1 MENVCSC
8 CGKEIEF
15 LSIDLTN
22 GCLCGEC
29 YEKVKACNCRITRRN
44 IGMYSTEE
52 IMDIINAVKKPAT
65 VENTPQE
72 SPLSNAVPEKN
83 IEPQVPIEC
92 QTSAESGNVAETKN
106 SPFGIIKT
114 IGWTV
119 VIIVLIIC
127 VINPTFL
134 EEIAMK
140 VINKSGSVYIE
151 MVQTLKPFNN
161 TTYYE
166 AFEGEFDNNEW
177 SYFKSNEKHI
187 VQVVSSYNDIDEE
200 MITQFLL
207 TPQGDD
213 QFYIEPYAVNV
224 AGRNLNTLEKTMVIS
239 RLFEGDLSE
248 AIFEAL
254 LYGN

>member
-1 MENVCSC
+1 MENTCFC
-8 CGKEIEF
+8 CKKKIDGF
-15 LSIDLTN
+15 SVDLTN
-22 GCLCGEC
+22 GCLCMEC
-29 YEKVKACNCRITRRN
+29 YEKTKAKSGRITHRN
-44 IGMYSTEE
+44 IGMYSGEE
-52 IMDIINAVKKPAT
+52 IMDIINKPT
-65 VENTPQE
+65 TIKNTPPE
-72 SPLSNAVPEKN
+72 SSSSIGMPEKN
-83 IEPQVPIEC
+83 TETNVPIENKMS
-92 QTSAESGNVAETKN
+92 TEPEKVAESKN

-187 VQVVSSYNDIDEE
+187 V
-200 MITQFLL
+200 
-207 TPQGDD
+207 
-213 QFYIEPYAVNV
+213 
-224 AGRNLNTLEKTMVIS
+224 
-239 RLFEGDLSE
+239 
-248 AIFEAL
+248 
-254 LYGN
+254 